1 MHEPSGDVYL
11 TEDRDPRAGF
21 YRFVPKQ
28 RGRLAGDGV
37 LEMLRMKSHPDLRAG
52 LPPGRE
58 FPVDWVR
65 IDDPG
70 LAHTP
75 GRTDGLGVFTRGEGC
90 FATRDAVYFTSTN
103 GGANACGQVFAYYP
117 ARRTL
122 ALLFES
128 PDIATLD
135 YPDNLCFS
143 PRGGLVL
150 CEDGSRERTLL
161 HGLGADGAL
170 FPFARNDVVL
180 DGEPFG
186 HAGEFRGAEWAGTC
200 FSADG
205 RWLFANLYTP
215 GFSIAIT
222 GPWRAGLI

>member
-1 MHEPSGDVYL
+1 M
-11 TEDRDPRAGF
+11 
-21 YRFVPKQ
+21 
-28 RGRLAGDGV
+28 
-37 LEMLRMKSHPDLRAG
+37 
-52 LPPGRE
+52 
-58 FPVDWVR
+58 
-65 IDDPG
+65 
-70 LAHTP
+70 
-75 GRTDGLGVFTRGEGC
+75 
-90 FATRDAVYFTSTN
+90 
-103 GGANACGQVFAYYP
+103 FAYYP
-117 ARRTL
+117 ARGTL
-122 ALLFES
+122 ALVFES